1 MQYLPLAFIVVG
13 SALIIAALMHR
24 ASSTR
29 RVVREATS
37 VRPESSAPDWDRAAW
52 LIAGAFTLLG
62 VLQLNTYIERERA
75 RDTFDAIMTQT
86 LEAIGKQTTQ
96 HDARLQEQVQ
106 RDFDVIRRSLVR

>member
-1 MQYLPLAFIVVG
+1 MQYLPLALVVVG

-62 VLQLNTYIERERA
+62 VLQLNTYIERQRVIADAESVAEAVIQMQLDAERRVEEIRA
-75 RDTFDAIMTQT
+75 RLTA
-86 LEAIGKQTTQ
+86 EGK
-96 HDARLQEQVQ
+96 HP
-106 RDFDVIRRSLVR
+106 RSLVR